1 MTLPAPILHKTPRG
15 LITIRPAVGQD
26 DAQLGA
32 LRKEALTDA
41 PTAFGA
47 DLSNTAPFESGY
59 WTDKIRKDTE
69 AGSGLVVVAALAMP
83 NSNEETT
90 PAETLVGM
98 TGIYRG
104 MKPKVQH
111 SGGIWGVYVKPDF
124 RGQHLV
130 DDMMALCLIW
140 AKAVGL
146 RMVKLGVASDNPA
159 ALRVYMRHGFRVYGV
174 EPAAIHYEG
183 VDVDLVLMAKW
194 I

>member
-1 MTLPAPILHKTPRG
+1 
-15 LITIRPAVGQD
+15 
-26 DAQLGA
+26 
-32 LRKEALTDA
+32 
-41 PTAFGA
+41 FGA
-47 DLSNTAPFESGY
+47 DLSYTAPFESGY
-59 WTDKIRKDTE
+59 WVEKIRKDTE
-69 AGSGLVVVAALAMP
+69 SGSGLVIVAALAMP
-83 NSNEETT
+83 NPDGETP

-104 MKPKVQH
+104 TGAKSRH

-130 DDMMALCLIW
+130 NDMMALSLVW
-140 AKAVGL
+140 AKEVGL
-146 RMVKLGVASDNPA
+146 RIVKLGVASDNPA

-174 EPAAIHYEG
+174 EPASIHYDG

>member
-15 LITIRPAVGQD
+15 LITIRPAVEQD
-26 DAQLGA
+26 DAQLGV

-47 DLSNTAPFESGY
+47 DLSYTAPFESGY
-59 WTDKIRKDTE
+59 WVDKIRKDTE
-69 AGSGLVVVAALAMP
+69 AGSGLVIVAALAMP
-83 NSNEETT
+83 NSDGETP

-98 TGIYRG
+98 TGIYRNMG
-104 MKPKVQH
+104 AKSRH
-111 SGGIWGVYVKPDF
+111 SGGIWGVYVQPDF

-130 DDMMALCLIW
+130 DDMMALCLVW
-140 AKAVGL
+140 AKALGL
-146 RMVKLGVASDNPA
+146 RMVKLAVASDNAA

-174 EPAAIHYEG
+174 EPAAIHYDG
-183 VDVDLVLMAKW
+183 VDVDLVLMTKW

>member
-1 MTLPAPILHKTPRG
+1 MILPSPILHKTPRG
-15 LITIRPAVGQD
+15 LITIRPALESD

-32 LRKEALTDA
+32 LRREALTDS

-59 WTDKIRKDTE
+59 WADKIRKDTE
-69 AGSGLVVVAALAMP
+69 SGSGLVIVAALAIP
-83 NSNEETT
+83 NSDGETP

-98 TGIYRG
+98 TGIYRNMG
-104 MKPKVQH
+104 AKARH
-111 SGGIWGVYVKPDF
+111 SGGIWGVYVQPDF
-124 RGQHLV
+124 RGQHLA
-130 DDMMALCLIW
+130 DDMLALCLIW
-140 AKAVGL
+140 AKTFGL
-146 RMVKLGVASDNPA
+146 RLVKLGVAADNPV

-174 EPAAIHYEG
+174 EPAAIHYDG